1 MSYAV
6 EWMGGGVVYGI
17 VLLLLIV
24 PEFAAIAV
32 VVATIAV
39 LVVALAALVGLV
51 ALASPYLLVRS
62 VRRRLCPT
70 KNTMDPLAERDPG
83 ADRPPDRLRVLGRA
97 HVTASSRRTARAGRD
112 PRGRHSGRRVGER
125 RGRPPRLTPRRAGAG
140 SGRAGSP
147 APGAADA
154 GAVVHRH
161 IPLVCFGIAFPV
173 MVL

>member
-51 ALASPYLLVRS
+51 ALAAAALASPYLLVRS
-62 VRRRLCPT
+62 LRRRLAQPT
-70 KNTMDPLAERDPG
+70 TRRRRRWIYSPS
-83 ADRPPDRLRVLGRA
+83 
-97 HVTASSRRTARAGRD
+97 ASPSR
-112 PRGRHSGRRVGER
+112 SGG
-125 RGRPPRLTPRRAGAG
+125 
-140 SGRAGSP
+140 
-147 APGAADA
+147 
-154 GAVVHRH
+154 
-161 IPLVCFGIAFPV
+161 
-173 MVL
+173 